1 MAQPLWV
8 RHTAEQP
15 NKIQLIDIYTYYFSI
30 RDGTVFGYS
39 NDKMRARAVGGLI
52 DERAPRPCNREVMTM
67 MTYLIV
73 CGMLVGLFLLILA
86 YSYLVAVN
94 SENEMPDIDD
104 VDCHREK
111 S

>member
-1 MAQPLWV
+1 
-8 RHTAEQP
+8 
-15 NKIQLIDIYTYYFSI
+15 
-30 RDGTVFGYS
+30 
-39 NDKMRARAVGGLI
+39 
-52 DERAPRPCNREVMTM
+52 M

-86 YSYLVAVN
+86 YSYLVAIN

-104 VDCHREK
+104 IDCHRKK

>member
-1 MAQPLWV
+1 MHLFD
-8 RHTAEQP
+8 
-15 NKIQLIDIYTYYFSI
+15 IDIAGGQRFMECIYIIKTTQH
-30 RDGTVFGYS
+30 GTVFGYS
-39 NDKMRARAVGGLI
+39 WGEIRARAHSGRKN
-52 DERAPRPCNREVMTM
+52 ERAPQRRNREVMTM

-86 YSYLVAVN
+86 YSYLVAIN

-104 VDCHREK
+104 VDCRREK

>member
-1 MAQPLWV
+1 MDKTRALTDNGRSGAEP
-8 RHTAEQP
+8 RH
-15 NKIQLIDIYTYYFSI
+15 
-30 RDGTVFGYS
+30 
-39 NDKMRARAVGGLI
+39 
-52 DERAPRPCNREVMTM
+52 REVMTM

-86 YSYLVAVN
+86 YSYLVAIN

-111 S
+111 G